1 MNQGALIS
9 NIQRFSLHDGPGIRT
24 TVFFMGCSLRCPW
37 CSNPENLRKEQMAY
51 VKDGREGVYGIYCTQ
66 KELYS
71 ELIKDRVFYTGEIV
85 DYQISDVSQIE
96 KLPGGVTFSGGEA
109 LLHLDGIEET
119 LIRLKKDGI
128 HLAVESCLFVPES
141 KLELALKY
149 IDLFYVDVKAVEP
162 TFCKN
167 ILGGTVEQYL
177 NNMELLLSSGK
188 PVIIRVPVIGRYT
201 DDIEIIE
208 SNIQQI
214 LTWKSLYKNLLKV
227 EVIKGH
233 NLGEDKYKSLGM
245 ELPMFLEVNDDA
257 LCVYIENLSKCG
269 MPCEVCKI

>member
-1 MNQGALIS
+1 MNQGVLIS

-37 CSNPENLRKEQMAY
+37 CSNPENLKKEQRAY
-51 VKDGREGVYGIYCTQ
+51 IKDGREGVYGVYYSQ
-66 KELYS
+66 DELYS
-71 ELIKDRVFYTGEIV
+71 QLIKDKEFYTGEIT
-85 DYQISDVSQIE
+85 DYQITDACQIE

-162 TFCKN
+162 TFCNN

-188 PVIIRVPVIGRYT
+188 PVFIRVPEIGGYT

-208 SNIQQI
+208 RNIQQI
-214 LTWKSLYKNLLKV
+214 ISWKSLYKNLLKV
-227 EVIKGH
+227 EIIKGH
-233 NLGEDKYKSLGM
+233 NLGEEKYQSLG
-245 ELPMFLEVNDDA
+245 LETPKFKEVDDNSFQIYVER
-257 LCVYIENLSKCG
+257 LRESGIV
-269 MPCEVCKI
+269 CEVCRI

>member
-1 MNQGALIS
+1 M
-9 NIQRFSLHDGPGIRT
+9 
-24 TVFFMGCSLRCPW
+24 
-37 CSNPENLRKEQMAY
+37 
-51 VKDGREGVYGIYCTQ
+51 KDGREGMYGDYYSQ
-66 KELYS
+66 EELYS
-71 ELIKDRVFYTGEIV
+71 ELIKDKTFYTGEIA
-85 DYQISDVSQIE
+85 DYQITDASQLD

-119 LIRLKKDGI
+119 LARLKKDGI

-141 KLELALKY
+141 QLTLALKY

-162 TFCKN
+162 TFCKD

-177 NNMELLLSSGK
+177 NNMEMLLSSDK
-188 PVIIRVPVIGRYT
+188 PVIIRVPVIGGYT
-201 DDIEIIE
+201 DRIEIIKG
-208 SNIQQI
+208 NIKQI
-214 LTWKSLYKNLLKV
+214 STWKSLYKNLLKV

-257 LCVYIENLSKCG
+257 LWVYIENLSKCG
-269 MPCEVCKI
+269 MPCEVCKL